1 MCPPLPAARSAL
13 GAGLQA
19 RGRLGQGPGFPPRSG
34 AGGRAGGW
42 AGGRA
47 GRRWAGELC
56 AAWELLLQ
64 GSWGETGPRV
74 GTAPVGGK
82 SLPRLLQL
90 SKCTGASPA
99 WRACSECLRQ
109 AATTALQH
117 LQPPPGTACRTSPS
131 LPGCSLPLSSG
142 SAWAPSPRAAAAP
155 LTTQG
160 PRRLVAALLQPAAGR
175 PPPRLATTCCST
187 PSPSWPAPPVRS
199 RPGGC
204 RPLRS
209 RKSSPPRSLPSPAG
223 RPARRAQPRP
233 GPSWGLGCPG

>member
-90 SKCTGASPA
+90 SKCTGAS
-99 WRACSECLRQ
+99 
-109 AATTALQH
+109 
-117 LQPPPGTACRTSPS
+117 
-131 LPGCSLPLSSG
+131 
-142 SAWAPSPRAAAAP
+142 SAWHAWLQVPEASSDHCPAAP
-155 LTTQG
+155 PASTWHSLQDV
-160 PRRLVAALLQPAAGR
+160 PVSARLQPAPLQRVCLGAEPAGSSSSSYHSRSTQAGGR
-175 PPPRLATTCCST
+175 PPPACCG
-187 PSPSWPAPPVRS
+187 PAAPP
-199 RPGGC
+199 
-204 RPLRS
+204 
-209 RKSSPPRSLPSPAG
+209 
-223 RPARRAQPRP
+223 
-233 GPSWGLGCPG
+233 LGYNML